1 MLDSGLHETI
11 LFRTPHTDEG
21 NMTPACRSKSQPAPE
36 RESVREKTSKGL
48 KACYVYDGKKE
59 EF

>member
-1 MLDSGLHETI
+1 MAMLDSGLHETI

-36 RESVREKTSKGL
+36 RESANTRSTSSRRSTN
-48 KACYVYDGKKE
+48 
-59 EF
+59 F